1 MKIYTK
7 RGDNGETILAD
18 GTKVYKHNLRVD
30 LYGLCDELNSYIGV
44 VNALIKEKY
53 QLNSHLNQLMQQLIQ
68 IQNLL
73 FEISAELAGYYKDN
87 RSILKQEDILFL
99 ESSIDKMDEVLPELR
114 SFILP
119 NGSLI
124 SSFLH
129 VCRTRCRDL
138 ERRLVYAIKEEK
150 LNINEQL
157 ISYFNRL
164 SDYFFVA
171 ARYVNFVLDIEEIP
185 WKSNRKNQA

>member
-18 GTKVYKHNLRVD
+18 GTKVYKHNIRVD

-87 RSILKQEDILFL
+87 RSILRQEDILFL

-124 SSFLH
+124 FFSFACLQ
-129 VCRTRCRDL
+129 D
-138 ERRLVYAIKEEK
+138 KM
-150 LNINEQL
+150 
-157 ISYFNRL
+157 
-164 SDYFFVA
+164 
-171 ARYVNFVLDIEEIP
+171 
-185 WKSNRKNQA
+185 